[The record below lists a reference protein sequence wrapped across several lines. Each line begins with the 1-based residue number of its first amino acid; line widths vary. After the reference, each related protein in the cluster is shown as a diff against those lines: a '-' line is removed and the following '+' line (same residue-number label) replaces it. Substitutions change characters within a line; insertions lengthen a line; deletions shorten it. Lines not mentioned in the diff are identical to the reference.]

1 MATIYGQKTPPPLLK
16 RRKSQP
22 FGRLKPPTTKDNL
35 GLNGRI
41 VVIVWTPRGKARRI
55 ISMRK
60 ANDREIKKLA
70 SNLA

>member
-35 GLNGRI
+35 GLDVGRDGI
-41 VVIVWTPRGKARRI
+41 EPSTSGLKVPVRHLPTPF
-55 ISMRK
+55 
-60 ANDREIKKLA
+60 NTNKL
-70 SNLA
+70 NYLAA